1 MHIDASRSSRYST
14 LLFKALLKRIDV
26 NAITCIGPLSLT
38 NSNFHFDSEKLQRYK
53 DYFGFSKG
61 SVPLPFLFVAT
72 QNEQLQLFTHPNTSI
87 RPLGLVHTY
96 IEFEQFDELD
106 GEQSY
111 EFQLE
116 LQAEQKTDRGLSF
129 ELHGAF
135 YRSGQMIARYRSGYL
150 MPIKRK
156 NVRSKNSPP
165 ALSTS
170 LPELATFTVSVSQ
183 AREYAKL
190 SGDYN
195 PIHLARWSAKL
206 FGFNRPIIHG
216 MYMVAKLLTTGDDST
231 ALRNVGFAFKKPV
244 LMPTEVQVVQD
255 KEQIL
260 CINSEGKCFIEMVLN
275 KTCK

>member
-26 NAITCIGPLSLT
+26 DAITCIGPLSLT
-38 NSNFHFDSEKLQRYK
+38 NSNFHFDTEKLQRYK

-61 SVPLPFLFVAT
+61 SVPIPFLFVAT

-96 IEFEQFDELD
+96 IEFEQFDALD

-116 LQAEQKTDRGLSF
+116 LQAERKTDRGLSF

-150 MPIKRK
+150 MPTKRK
-156 NVRSKNSPP
+156 NVRSKNTPP
-165 ALSTS
+165 VLSTP
-170 LPELATFTVSVSQ
+170 LPELSTFTVSVSQ

-216 MYMVAKLLTTGDDST
+216 MYMVAKLLTTGADST
-231 ALRNVGFAFKKPV
+231 ALRNVGFAFKKPI

-260 CINSEGKCFIEMVLN
+260 CINSEGKYFIEMVLN

>member
-26 NAITCIGPLSLT
+26 DAITCIGPLSLT
-38 NSNFHFDSEKLQRYK
+38 NSNFHFDTEKLQRYK

-96 IEFEQFDELD
+96 IEFEQFDALD

-116 LQAEQKTDRGLSF
+116 LQAERKTDRGLSF

-150 MPIKRK
+150 MPTKRK
-156 NVRSKNSPP
+156 NVRSKNTPP
-165 ALSTS
+165 MLSTP
-170 LPELATFTVSVSQ
+170 LPELSTFTVIVSQ

-195 PIHLARWSAKL
+195 PIHLARWSARL

-216 MYMVAKLLTTGDDST
+216 MYMVAKLLTTGADST
-231 ALRNVGFAFKKPV
+231 ALRNVGFAFKKPI

>member
-14 LLFKALLKRIDV
+14 LLFKALLKRIDFD
-26 NAITCIGPLSLT
+26 AITCIGPLSLT
-38 NSNFHFDSEKLQRYK
+38 NSNFHFDTEKLQRYK

-96 IEFEQFDELD
+96 IEFEQFDALD

-111 EFQLE
+111 EFQLD
-116 LQAEQKTDRGLSF
+116 LQAERKTDRGLSF

-150 MPIKRK
+150 MPTKRK
-156 NVRSKNSPP
+156 NVRSKNTPP
-165 ALSTS
+165 VLSTP
-170 LPELATFTVSVSQ
+170 LPELSTFTVSVSQ

-216 MYMVAKLLTTGDDST
+216 MYMVAKLLTTGADST
-231 ALRNVGFAFKKPV
+231 ALRNVGFAFKKPI

-260 CINSEGKCFIEMVLN
+260 CINSEGKYFIEMVLN

>member
-1 MHIDASRSSRYST
+1 MHIDASHSSRYST

-26 NAITCIGPLSLT
+26 DAITCIGPLSLT
-38 NSNFHFDSEKLQRYK
+38 NSNFHFDTEKLQRYK

-96 IEFEQFDELD
+96 IEFEQFDALD

-116 LQAEQKTDRGLSF
+116 LQAERKTDRGLSF

-135 YRSGQMIARYRSGYL
+135 YRSGQMIARYRSGFL
-150 MPIKRK
+150 MPTKRK
-156 NVRSKNSPP
+156 NVRSKNTPP
-165 ALSTS
+165 VLSTP
-170 LPELATFTVSVSQ
+170 LPELSTFTVSVSQ